1 MRTRFLGLVALI
13 ILCLWT
19 IAPALPSSSVIFVDC
34 TLPVET
40 PGNFKTLTAALQ
52 YARESRQKP
61 RSEFGVVLVPPAST
75 KRASP
80 ERTP

>member
-52 YARESRQKP
+52 YARENSAW
-61 RSEFGVVLVPPAST
+61 SWWPPAST